1 MRSRET
7 LGLLLGFVGVVIF
20 GATLPMTRIAVPYLD
35 PVFLTAGR
43 AAVAGLVAVAVLV
56 ALRRP
61 LPPLAAVP
69 RIALASLLLVGG
81 FPVFSGFAMLTVPAS
96 HGAVVIG
103 IMPLATAMLGALLL
117 RERPSPAFWLAA
129 VIGSAI
135 IVVFSLRD
143 GGGRIQPGDLLLV
156 GAIASASL
164 GYVISAGLSRSMPGW
179 EVISWAVVIALPV
192 SIPLAWATAPADAA
206 AVPAVAWAAFAY
218 LGLMSQYLGFFA
230 WNAGLAMG
238 GVSRVSQVQLLQTFV
253 TFGIAALVSG
263 ERVDVW
269 TWLAAVAVCAVV
281 LVGRRARIRKQ

>member
-20 GATLPMTRIAVPYLD
+20 GATLPMTRIAVPFLD

-56 ALRRP
+56 ALRRR
-61 LPPLAAVP
+61 PPPIAAVP

-81 FPVFSGFAMLTVPAS
+81 FPVFSGFAMQTVPAS

-103 IMPLATAMLGALLL
+103 IMPLATAVLGALLL

-143 GGGRIQPGDLLLV
+143 GGGRIQPGDMLLV

-164 GYVISAGLSRSMPGW
+164 GYVISADLSRSMPGW

-269 TWLAAVAVCAVV
+269 TWIAAVAVCAVV

>member
-1 MRSRET
+1 MISRET

-20 GATLPMTRIAVPYLD
+20 GATLPMTRIAVPFLD

-43 AAVAGLVAVAVLV
+43 AAVAGLLAVAVLAV
-56 ALRRP
+56 LRRP
-61 LPPLAAVP
+61 LPPPQALL

-81 FPVFSGFAMLTVPAS
+81 FPVFSGFAMQTVPAS

-117 RERPSPAFWLAA
+117 RERPSPAFWAAA
-129 VIGSAI
+129 VVGAII

-143 GGGRIQPGDLLLV
+143 GGGRIQAGDLLLV

-164 GYVISAGLSRSMPGW
+164 GYVISADLSRTMPGW
-179 EVISWAVVIALPV
+179 EVISWAVVVALPLSLPV
-192 SIPLAWATAPADAA
+192 AWLTAPGDAA
-206 AVPAVAWAAFAY
+206 AVPGMAWAAFAY
-218 LGLMSQYLGFFA
+218 LGVMSQYVGFFA

-253 TFGIAALVSG
+253 TFAIAALIAG
-263 ERVDVW
+263 ESVDIW
-269 TWLAAVAVCAVV
+269 TWLAAAAVCVVV
-281 LVGRRARIRKQ
+281 LVGRRTQVRRR

>member
-20 GATLPMTRIAVPYLD
+20 GATLPMTRVAVPYLD

-43 AAVAGLVAVAVLV
+43 AAVAGLIAVAVLV

-61 LPPLAAVP
+61 FPPMAAVP

-103 IMPLATAMLGALLL
+103 IMPLATAVLGAILL

-164 GYVISAGLSRSMPGW
+164 GYVLSADLSRSMPGW

>member
-7 LGLLLGFVGVVIF
+7 IGLLLGVVGVVIF
-20 GATLPMTRIAVPYLD
+20 GATLPATRIAVPFLD

-43 AAVAGLVAVAVLV
+43 AAVAGLLAVAVLAV
-56 ALRRP
+56 LRRP
-61 LPPLAAVP
+61 LPPRAAMP
-69 RIALASLLLVGG
+69 RIAAASLLLVGG
-81 FPVFSGFAMLTVPAS
+81 FPVFSGFAMQTVPAS

-103 IMPLATAMLGALLL
+103 IMPLATAVLGAVLL
-117 RERPSPAFWLAA
+117 RERPSPAFWVAA
-129 VIGSAI
+129 LIGSAI

-164 GYVISAGLSRSMPGW
+164 GYVISADLSRTMPGW
-179 EVISWAVVIALPV
+179 EVISWAVVVALPASV
-192 SIPLAWATAPADAA
+192 PVAWWTAPADVA
-206 AVPAVAWAAFAY
+206 AVPLEAWAAFAY
-218 LGLMSQYLGFFA
+218 LGVMSQYLGFFA

-253 TFGIAALVSG
+253 TFGIAAVIAG

-269 TWLAAVAVCAVV
+269 TWLAAAAVCAVV
-281 LVGRRARIRKQ
+281 LIGRRARIRER

>member
-20 GATLPMTRIAVPYLD
+20 GATLPMTRVAVPYLD

-43 AAVAGLVAVAVLV
+43 AAVAGLIAVAVLV

-61 LPPLAAVP
+61 LPPMASVP

-103 IMPLATAMLGALLL
+103 IMPLATAVLGAILL

-164 GYVISAGLSRSMPGW
+164 GYVLSADLSRSMPGW

-192 SIPLAWATAPADAA
+192 SVPLASATAPADAA
-206 AVPAVAWAAFAY
+206 AVPWAAWAAFAY

-263 ERVDVW
+263 ERVDLW